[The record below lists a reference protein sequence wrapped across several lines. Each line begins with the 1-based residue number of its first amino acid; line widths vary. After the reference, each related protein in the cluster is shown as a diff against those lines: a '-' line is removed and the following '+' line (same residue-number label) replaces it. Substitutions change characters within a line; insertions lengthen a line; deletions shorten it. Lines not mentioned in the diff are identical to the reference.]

1 MKSNAIKPKPPQP
14 LSVETIMPIM
24 PLSANQNAPFA
35 TLPGPQYPVN
45 PTAPPYPTNQNI
57 PYLANQ
63 RAPYPT
69 N

>member
-1 MKSNAIKPKPPQP
+1 MKSNAINPKPPQP

-24 PLSANQNAPFA
+24 PPSANQNAPFA